1 MEDTEFG
8 TIPYCLQK
16 TVFYTLYSVVRYI
29 GYIFT
34 KQYIMK
40 CHRDNEITQTLRTT
54 QCKILGLA
62 KNKFRDDINNQT
74 FQISFV
80 AKKNT

>member
-1 MEDTEFG
+1 
-8 TIPYCLQK
+8 
-16 TVFYTLYSVVRYI
+16 
-29 GYIFT
+29 
-34 KQYIMK
+34 MK